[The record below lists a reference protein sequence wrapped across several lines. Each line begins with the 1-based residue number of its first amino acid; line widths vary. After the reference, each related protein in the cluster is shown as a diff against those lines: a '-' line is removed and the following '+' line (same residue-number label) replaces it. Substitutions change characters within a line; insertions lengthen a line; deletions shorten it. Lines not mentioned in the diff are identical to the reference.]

1 MEERR
6 PRRSG
11 KKYLFLLAV
20 LALVWGLVVTFRVG
34 ETPMIEI
41 EPEMPGIGKR
51 TTVRV
56 EFEETSRG
64 LTRQKVEFVQG
75 DRVEVLAES
84 EHQPRE
90 PWKFWGEAVE
100 RDELVVEVGSET
112 LEGLQTGPA
121 TIRASAWPAETWL
134 RHPSPVAKEVVLPV
148 RLSPPAVQIRS
159 SHNYVAP
166 GGSGVVTYS
175 VGEASV
181 RDGVQIGDNWFP
193 GFSLEGGEPGLR
205 FAMFAVPF
213 DLVDGSEIRLTAT
226 DDVGNQALV
235 SFVDRYLPRQYR
247 TDTIE
252 LSDRFMER
260 VVPAIMAATPG
271 VEDQGDL
278 LQNYLWINGEL
289 RQRNAQTLIEL
300 AGESREAFLWT
311 EVFMPMS
318 NAQVM
323 SSFADRRTY
332 RYQGEDV
339 DQQDHLGFDLASVV
353 HAEIEAANSGV
364 IALARYFGI
373 YGNAVV
379 IDHGFGLMSIYG
391 HLSSIAVSEGQTVE
405 RGQVVGR
412 SGETGLA
419 GGDHLHFSLLIHGQ
433 AVNPVEWWDAAWI
446 RDRFAAKLGEAFV
459 FQPSN

>member
-1 MEERR
+1 M
-6 PRRSG
+6 G
-11 KKYLFLLAV
+11 
-20 LALVWGLVVTFRVG
+20 
-34 ETPMIEI
+34 
-41 EPEMPGIGKR
+41 
-51 TTVRV
+51 
-56 EFEETSRG
+56 
-64 LTRQKVEFVQG
+64 
-75 DRVEVLAES
+75 
-84 EHQPRE
+84 
-90 PWKFWGEAVE
+90 
-100 RDELVVEVGSET
+100 
-112 LEGLQTGPA
+112 
-121 TIRASAWPAETWL
+121 
-134 RHPSPVAKEVVLPV
+134 
-148 RLSPPAVQIRS
+148 
-159 SHNYVAP
+159 
-166 GGSGVVTYS
+166 
-175 VGEASV
+175 
-181 RDGVQIGDNWFP
+181 
-193 GFSLEGGEPGLR
+193 
-205 FAMFAVPF
+205 
-213 DLVDGSEIRLTAT
+213 
-226 DDVGNQALV
+226 
-235 SFVDRYLPRQYR
+235 
-247 TDTIE
+247 
-252 LSDRFMER
+252 R

-289 RQRNAQTLIEL
+289 RKRNAQTLIEL
-300 AGESREAFLWT
+300 ADGSREAFLWN

-332 RYQGEDV
+332 RYEGEDV
-339 DQQDHLGFDLASVV
+339 DKQDHLGFDLASVV

-419 GGDHLHFSLLIHGQ
+419 GGDHLHFSLLIHGR

-446 RDRFAAKLGEAFV
+446 RDRFAAKLGDAFA